1 MIKNKAPSQII
12 YIDESGIDS
21 FISREHARSLKGH
34 VVLGEKAGKRFARES
49 FVAGL
54 KNGKSI
60 APFCYTGTMDSQLFN
75 FWLVNFLVPAILP
88 GDIVIMDNAAFHKSE
103 ETRRIIQAANCELM
117 FLPPYSPDLNPIEK
131 FWANLK
137 AKIRGT
143 IDQFSSLAEA
153 IDAAF
158 CVDQLNFN

>member
-75 FWLVNFLVPAILP
+75 FWLVNFLVPAIVP

-117 FLPPYSPDLNPIEK
+117 ELRSNVVYG
-131 FWANLK
+131 
-137 AKIRGT
+137 IRRPSCL
-143 IDQFSSLAEA
+143 IAHLFVPHL
-153 IDAAF
+153 
-158 CVDQLNFN
+158 